1 AVLAGEGTMK
11 PARFSVVWKV
21 LSGIETYPEY
31 KTFIE
36 RIEQMK
42 PEEWVRLTVKEIREE
57 IHRIQKNKSTFSK
70 EEQKNVSVF
79 SVLSNS
85 NSNSNPRRPY
95 LHPLDRTY

>member
-1 AVLAGEGTMK
+1 TTK

-70 EEQKNVSVF
+70 EEQKMCLCFLF
-79 SVLSNS
+79 SLTQTAPVVVGLCTPKVLGAQ
-85 NSNSNPRRPY
+85 Y
-95 LHPLDRTY
+95 DRIT